1 MLQRSCLDIQTR
13 TGARADQEHWS
24 SRIQDPVDLQVEKLR
39 GADWAAT
46 AAVTVAAATLAAAAA
61 AVAVPPP
68 PLPQRQ
74 LKLQ

>member
-46 AAVTVAAATLAAAAA
+46 AAVTVAATSEEDE
-61 AVAVPPP
+61 
-68 PLPQRQ
+68 QQFSRCTG
-74 LKLQ
+74 KYG

>member
-46 AAVTVAAATLAAAAA
+46 AAVTVAATLAAA
-61 AVAVPPP
+61 AVAVLPPTPPP
-68 PLPQRQ
+68 PPQRQ